1 MSVTT
6 PDRNR
11 FAAPL
16 VSRPGRPIPLPPQS
30 LPAKTPAPDPEKKS
44 QRRSWKH
51 DDARLIGL
59 WNDTEETLET
69 IAEMLKRSIGG
80 IRYRACFLRQHGVYL
95 RDRKGG
101 YLPED
106 VRLRALPP
114 KPEKRACNLCDKVF
128 QPRTRFERFCPT
140 CRRNERMNNIGRVDG
155 NWGLW

>member
-6 PDRNR
+6 SERNR
-11 FAAPL
+11 AASPL
-16 VSRPGRPIPLPPQS
+16 MSVPMPRR
-30 LPAKTPAPDPEKKS
+30 KS
-44 QRRSWKH
+44 ERRSWKT
-51 DDARLIGL
+51 DDGTLIAL
-59 WNDTEETLET
+59 WNDSDDTQEQ
-69 IAEMLKRSIGG
+69 IAVKLKRSIGG

-106 VRLRALPP
+106 VRLRTAPP
-114 KPEKRACNLCDKVF
+114 KPDKRKCNLCRTVF

-140 CRRNERMNNIGRVDG
+140 CRRNERMNSIGRVDG